1 MLMEILPL
9 VGGGV
14 FGALV
19 KLLSMG
25 MQNKADERK
34 AMFQAFSKQQ
44 ESINAANEMAAN
56 NSSFAFTRRIIAL
69 SITFIIVLIAVFP
82 LSQPVNVIQEIQ
94 TGGSYLFGL
103 VDTTSIKQEWVQL
116 QGSVVLPVVIPS
128 FQAII
133 GAYFGASIAG
143 NR

>member
-1 MLMEILPL
+1 MLTEILPL
-9 VGGGV
+9 IGGGI
-14 FGALV
+14 FGAVV

-34 AMFQAFSKQQ
+34 AMFDAFSARQGAIDKVN
-44 ESINAANEMAAN
+44 EVAAS
-56 NSSFAFTRRIIAL
+56 NSYFAFTRRVIAL
-69 SITFIIVLIAVFP
+69 SITSVIVLLALFP
-82 LSQPVNVIQEIQ
+82 IVQPINVLQEVQ

-103 VDTTSIKQEWVQL
+103 IDTTQIEQKWVQL
-116 QGSVVLPVVIPS
+116 QGSVVLPVIIPS

-143 NR
+143 K

>member
-1 MLMEILPL
+1 MITELIPL
-9 VGGGV
+9 IGGGV

-25 MQNKADERK
+25 MQNKAEERK
-34 AMFQAFSKQQ
+34 AMFDAFSARQKAI
-44 ESINAANEMAAN
+44 EAVNDKA
-56 NSSFAFTRRIIAL
+56 SSDKGFAFTRRIIAL
-69 SITFIIVLIAVFP
+69 SITSIIVLVAVFP
-82 LSQPVNVIQEIQ
+82 IMQPVNVLQEIT

-103 VDTTSIKQEWVQL
+103 VDTTNVKQQWVQL

-143 NR
+143 GR

>member
-1 MLMEILPL
+1 MITEILPL
-9 VGGGV
+9 IGGGI
-14 FGALV
+14 FGAVV

-34 AMFQAFSKQQ
+34 AMFDAFSARQGA
-44 ESINAANEMAAN
+44 INKVNEVAST
-56 NSSFAFTRRIIAL
+56 NSYFAFTRRIIAL
-69 SITFIIVLIAVFP
+69 SVTSVIVLLALFP
-82 LSQPVNVIQEIQ
+82 IVQPINVLQEIQ

-103 VDTTSIKQEWVQL
+103 IDTTQVEQKWVQL
-116 QGSVVLPVVIPS
+116 QGSVVLPVIIPS

-143 NR
+143 K

>member
-1 MLMEILPL
+1 MLTEILPL
-9 VGGGV
+9 IGGGI
-14 FGALV
+14 FGAVV

-34 AMFQAFSKQQ
+34 AMFDAFSARQGAIDKVN
-44 ESINAANEMAAN
+44 EVAAS
-56 NSSFAFTRRIIAL
+56 NSYFAFTRRIIAL
-69 SITFIIVLIAVFP
+69 SITSVIVLLALFP
-82 LSQPVNVIQEIQ
+82 IVQPINVLQEVQ

-103 VDTTSIKQEWVQL
+103 IDTTQIEQKWVQL
-116 QGSVVLPVVIPS
+116 QGSVVLPVIIPS

-143 NR
+143 K

>member
-1 MLMEILPL
+1 MLTELLPL
-9 VGGGV
+9 IGGGI

-34 AMFQAFSKQQ
+34 AMFDAFSARQGAI
-44 ESINAANEMAAN
+44 ESVNTHASTNTA
-56 NSSFAFTRRIIAL
+56 FAFTRRIIAL
-69 SITFIIVLIAVFP
+69 SITFVIVLVAVFP
-82 LSQPVNVIQEIQ
+82 LMQPVNVLQEIQ

-103 VDTTSIKQEWVQL
+103 IDTTQIKQEWVQL
-116 QGSVVLPVVIPS
+116 RGSVVLPVIIPS

-143 NR
+143 R

>member
-1 MLMEILPL
+1 MLTEILPL
-9 VGGGV
+9 VGGGI
-14 FGALV
+14 FGAVV

-34 AMFQAFSKQQ
+34 AMFDAFSARQGAIDKV
-44 ESINAANEMAAN
+44 NEVASS
-56 NSSFAFTRRIIAL
+56 NSYFAFTRRIIAL
-69 SITFIIVLIAVFP
+69 SVTAVIVLLALFP
-82 LSQPVNVIQEIQ
+82 IVQPINVLQEIQ

-103 VDTTSIKQEWVQL
+103 IDTTQVEQKWVQL
-116 QGSVVLPVVIPS
+116 QGSVVLPVIIPS

-143 NR
+143 K

>member
-1 MLMEILPL
+1 MLTEILPL
-9 VGGGV
+9 VGGGI
-14 FGALV
+14 FGAVV

-34 AMFQAFSKQQ
+34 AMFDAFSARQGAIDKV
-44 ESINAANEMAAN
+44 NEVASG
-56 NSSFAFTRRIIAL
+56 NSYFAFTRRIIAL
-69 SITFIIVLIAVFP
+69 SVTAVIVLLALAPIV
-82 LSQPVNVIQEIQ
+82 QPINVLQEIQ

-103 VDTTSIKQEWVQL
+103 IDTTQVKQEWVQL
-116 QGSVVLPVVIPS
+116 QGSVVLPVIIPS

-143 NR
+143 K

>member
-1 MLMEILPL
+1 MLTEILPL
-9 VGGGV
+9 VGGGI
-14 FGALV
+14 FGAVV

-34 AMFQAFSKQQ
+34 AMFDAFSARQGAIDKV
-44 ESINAANEMAAN
+44 NEVASS
-56 NSSFAFTRRIIAL
+56 NSYFAFTRRIIAL
-69 SITFIIVLIAVFP
+69 SVTAVIVLLALFP
-82 LSQPVNVIQEIQ
+82 IVQPINVLQEIQ

-103 VDTTSIKQEWVQL
+103 IDTTQVEQKWVQL
-116 QGSVVLPVVIPS
+116 QGSVVLPVIIPS

-143 NR
+143 R